1 LERVEIFTF
10 LDGEKTAEMYRDL
23 KWEEGREGGVR
34 GNDVRDV
41 RVRSRA
47 GASGKYCIMY
57 YTTVLSV
64 LVVVY
69 GNRERAQAGTGK
81 KVDKG
86 KQQLWTT
93 TVGRHLLTVCDAVQV
108 HMPYIRQ
115 LQLRLERCCNS
126 TAGLAPLSLP
136 S

>member
-1 LERVEIFTF
+1 MEVERGVGWESGMDLERVEIFTI

-23 KWEEGREGGVR
+23 KWEEGREGDVR

-64 LVVVY
+64 
-69 GNRERAQAGTGK
+69 
-81 KVDKG
+81 
-86 KQQLWTT
+86 
-93 TVGRHLLTVCDAVQV
+93 
-108 HMPYIRQ
+108 P
-115 LQLRLERCCNS
+115 
-126 TAGLAPLSLP
+126 
-136 S
+136 